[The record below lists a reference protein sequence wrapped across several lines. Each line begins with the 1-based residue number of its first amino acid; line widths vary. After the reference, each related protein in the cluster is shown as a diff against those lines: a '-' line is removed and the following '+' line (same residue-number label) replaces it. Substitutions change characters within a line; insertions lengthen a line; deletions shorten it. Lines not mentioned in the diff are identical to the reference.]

1 MAEYTRYSVEPEDI
15 PRRRRQRKKKAVK
28 SRSRAWLVVKLFVV
42 VVLLS
47 LVAGLALA
55 GGAIYALSRD
65 LPSLDD
71 LQRNPLAVNTT
82 IYDRTGKVL
91 IAELHGGQNRVL
103 VKKDKIPDVMKEA
116 TVAVE
121 DERFYE
127 HHGVDYQGVV
137 RAMILNLRAGGV
149 VQGGST
155 ITEQYVKNAYV
166 GDERTYTRKIR
177 EAVLAWQLED
187 RWTKDQ
193 ILSAYLNT
201 VYYGAGAYGV
211 EAAAQ
216 TYFHKHIWD
225 INLKEAALLAA
236 LPKFPSAYSP
246 TTDAKMAKQQRNK
259 VLQLMADQGYIT
271 QARADKQMAS
281 KLHVYQRPPNNNKSM
296 ADYFVDYVTRQLTKR
311 YGSAMVFDGG
321 LKVITSIDVKWQQE
335 AIDVLKST
343 TAPLNFGF
351 KPSAALVAI
360 DPANGYIRTMVGGL
374 DYKKQKFNLAWQ
386 AKRQPGSSMKPI
398 VLAEAVRQGMDPD
411 KTFYNSKSPIIIP
424 MGAYAEPWVVN
435 GDGPGGPESVSAA
448 TTISDN
454 VVFAQ
459 LSVDAGPE
467 NSVDMA
473 HKLGITSPLDAVPS
487 ITLGTSGVTPLEMA
501 DAYAT
506 FAANGIHHP
515 PQAIVKVYRKSGK
528 LDWAPKTKGK
538 RVIPPGVASVVTQ
551 CLERV
556 ASAGTGSP
564 SGSYFPY
571 PRAGKTGTTENGWD
585 VWYCGYTPQLAAAVW
600 MGDADKNSPMDG
612 AYGGTY
618 CAPMWAKF
626 FAAALKNE
634 DHPSFKTYP
643 WAFAGTWKS
652 TFTTGPSAS
661 SSASPSKSGKPSP
674 GATKTITPAPQPTKT
689 KKPTPQPTPTKT
701 ATPKPTPTAP
711 TGTPTA
717 GPRQVLEVLTTPFDA
732 AQQVAVADAQARA
745 RADKTGAGDTGL
757 AGAAAH
763 WVAGL
768 LGL

>member
-15 PRRRRQRKKKAVK
+15 PRRRRERKKKADK
-28 SRSRAWLVVKLFVV
+28 SRSRVWLIVKLFVV
-42 VVLLS
+42 AVLLA
-47 LVAGLALA
+47 LIAGLAMA
-55 GGAIYALSRD
+55 GGAIFALTRD
-65 LPSLDD
+65 LPELDE
-71 LQRNPLAVNTT
+71 LERNKLAVNTT

-91 IAELHGGQNRVL
+91 LAELHGGENRVL
-103 VKKDKIPDVMKEA
+103 VPSAKIPDVMKEA

-137 RAMILNLRAGGV
+137 RALVLNLQAGGI

-155 ITEQYVKNAYV
+155 ITEQYIKNAYV
-166 GDERTYTRKIR
+166 GDERTYQRKLR

-187 RWTKDQ
+187 KWTKDR
-193 ILSAYLNT
+193 ILTAYLNT

-211 EAAAQ
+211 EAAAR
-216 TYFHKHIWD
+216 TYFHKHASHL
-225 INLKEAALLAA
+225 NLKEAAMLAA
-236 LPKFPSAYSP
+236 MPKFPSAYSP
-246 TTDAKMAKQQRNK
+246 TTDPEMAKQQRDK

-271 QARADKQMAS
+271 QERADKQMAS
-281 KLHVYQRPPNNNKSM
+281 KLHVYKRPPNANKSM
-296 ADYFVDYVTRQLTKR
+296 ADYFVDYVTRQLTKKF
-311 YGSAMVFDGG
+311 GSATVFDGG
-321 LKVITSIDVKWQQE
+321 LKVITSIDVEWQQE
-335 AIDVLKST
+335 AIDIIKST
-343 TAPLNFGF
+343 TSPLDFGF

-374 DYKKQKFNLAWQ
+374 DYKKQKYNLAWQ

-398 VLAEAVRQGMDPD
+398 VLAEAVLQGMNPD
-411 KTFYNSKSPIIIP
+411 STFYQSKSPIIIP

-459 LSVDAGPE
+459 LSVDVGPE
-467 NSVDMA
+467 NSVDMG

-506 FAANGIHHP
+506 FAANGIHHK
-515 PQAIVKVYRKSGK
+515 PQAIVKVERRGK
-528 LDWAPKTKGK
+528 LIWKPTTKGK
-538 RVIPPGVASVVTQ
+538 RVIPAGVASVVTQ

-556 ASAGTGSP
+556 ASGGTGSAT
-564 SGSYFPY
+564 GSYFPY

-585 VWYCGYTPQLAAAVW
+585 VWYVGYTPNLAAAVW
-600 MGDADKNSPMDG
+600 MGDAEKNSPMDG

-626 FAAALKNE
+626 YAEALK
-634 DHPSFKTYP
+634 DASHPSFKRFP
-643 WAFAGTWKS
+643 WSFGDWKS
-652 TFTTGPSAS
+652 EFSVGPSAS
-661 SSASPSKSGKPSP
+661 ASASPSESGTPSP
-674 GATKTITPAPQPTKT
+674 GATQTITPKPQPTTPKP
-689 KKPTPQPTPTKT
+689 KPT
-701 ATPKPTPTAP
+701 TPKPTPTTPKPTPTTPKPTP

-717 GPRQVLEVLTTPFDA
+717 GPKQVIQALVTPYDV
-732 AQQVAVADAQARA
+732 AQQVALIGADGRA
-745 RADKTGAGDTGL
+745 PKTGDGDTGL
-757 AGAAAH
+757 AGAAAR

>member
-15 PRRRRQRKKKAVK
+15 PRRRRARKKKAAK
-28 SRSRAWLVVKLFVV
+28 SRSRAWLIVKLFIVAL
-42 VVLLS
+42 LLS
-47 LVAGLALA
+47 LIAGLAVA
-55 GGAIYALSRD
+55 AGAIYALSRD

-71 LQRNPLAVNTT
+71 LQRSPLAVNTT

-103 VKKDKIPDVMKEA
+103 VQSTKIPAVMKEA

-127 HHGVDYQGVV
+127 HHGIDYQAVV
-137 RAMILNLRAGGV
+137 RAMVLNLQAGGV

-166 GDERTYTRKIR
+166 GDERTYTRKLR

-187 RWTKDQ
+187 RWSKDR
-193 ILSAYLNT
+193 ILTAYLNT

-211 EAAAQ
+211 EAAAR

-246 TTDAKMAKQQRNK
+246 TTDPKMAKEQRNK
-259 VLQLMADQGYIT
+259 VLQLMANQGYVT
-271 QARADKQMAS
+271 QERADKQMAS
-281 KLHVYQRPPNNNKSM
+281 NLKVYQRPPNENKSM

-343 TAPLNFGF
+343 TAPLDFGF

-374 DYKKQKFNLAWQ
+374 DYKKQKYNLAWQ
-386 AKRQPGSSMKPI
+386 AKRQPGSAMKPI
-398 VLAEAVRQGMDPD
+398 VLAEAVRQGMNPD
-411 KTFYNSKSPIIIP
+411 STFYNSKSPIIIP
-424 MGAYAEPWVVN
+424 LGAYAEPWVVN

-459 LSVDAGPE
+459 LSVDVGPE

-506 FAANGIHHP
+506 FASYGIHHK
-515 PQAIVKVYRKSGK
+515 PQAIVKVERRGK
-528 LDWAPKTKGK
+528 TIWKPTIKGK
-538 RVIPPGVASVVTQ
+538 RTIPAGVASVVTQ

-600 MGDADKNSPMDG
+600 MGDAEKNSPMDG

-626 FAAALKNE
+626 FAAALKDE
-634 DHPSFKTYP
+634 SHPGFKTYP
-643 WAFAGTWKS
+643 WSFGTSWESKFS
-652 TFTTGPSAS
+652 VGPSAS
-661 SSASPSKSGKPSP
+661 ASSSGSPSASPSP
-674 GATKTITPAPQPTKT
+674 GPTKTITPAPQPTKT
-689 KKPTPQPTPTKT
+689 I
-701 ATPKPTPTAP
+701 TPKPTPTKTKTPTPTPTTP

-717 GPRQVLEVLTTPFDA
+717 APRQVIRVLTTPFDA
-732 AQQVAVADAQARA
+732 SLEFVTADTQTSAGGKA
-745 RADKTGAGDTGL
+745 GAGDTGL
-757 AGAAAH
+757 AGAAVH